1 MDFKSISNKRLK
13 MSNQYFKELS
23 AGLDEIAKQ
32 ENAGQCLDLAG
43 LSQREIEG
51 IHHMSTSDSL
61 QELQAK
67 YTVRHGEPS
76 NSLADL
82 IKAHDQQSF
91 GVDPNVVEEKMEVAV
106 DCLNSQQPN
115 L

>member
-1 MDFKSISNKRLK
+1 

-32 ENAGQCLDLAG
+32 DNAAQCLDLAG
-43 LSQREIEG
+43 LSQREIDG

-67 YTVRHGEPS
+67 YTVQHGEHS

-91 GVDPNVVEEKMEVAV
+91 GVEPNVVEEKMEVAV
-106 DCLNSQQPN
+106 DCLNSQQPT